1 MQALDTFRNALA
13 LSEKMAKLA
22 KEQAW
27 EALAATE
34 RQRATLLATLPTSLV
49 AERGDNASFAELIL
63 KIRDCDNEVREFV
76 EPWMEQTRVLLDRL
90 SPPKASK

>member
-1 MQALDTFRNALA
+1 MQSLETFRKALA
-13 LSEKMAKLA
+13 LSEEMAKLA

-34 RQRATLLATLPTSLV
+34 LQRADLLATLPTSLV
-49 AERGDNASFAELIL
+49 AERGDSASFAELIL
-63 KIRDCDNEVREFV
+63 KIQDCDNEIREFV

-90 SPPKASK
+90 SPPKASR